1 MQLWDN
7 RVWDL
12 NVGLISSINTS
23 AEAGNCAINSFVKH
37 PVPGPNSTTYFMV
50 FMSNPSNIFSQAAG
64 VLGTMLAFCLG
75 FRKNSVKK
83 VMVTKPEGVERSMC
97 V

>member
-1 MQLWDN
+1 M
-7 RVWDL
+7 
-12 NVGLISSINTS
+12 GLISSINTS

-37 PVPGPNSTTYFMV
+37 PVPGPNSTTYFIEA
-50 FMSNPSNIFSQAAG
+50 MSSPSNIFSQAAG
-64 VLGTMLAFCLG
+64 ALGTMLAFCLG
-75 FRKNSVKK
+75 FLKNSVKN